1 MIRNLLIAHWI
12 FAVVVAEALTYVL
25 FILLVSDPPGAFAG
39 GLALIGTLLGLLAW
53 PVSQRITEPLERLEA
68 SALRIAGGDLSARV
82 AITGEHMIGKQLG
95 NAFNIMAETVERMV
109 RGGKE
114 LTANISHEL
123 RSPLTRIRIAGEC
136 LKEALDRGDSK
147 DAMEML
153 QAMWDDI
160 DEADRMIGRI
170 LEFSKLDL
178 HEPLP
183 MKEEVVLAGVVE
195 GLVRTVAPLARMKR
209 IDIGLDLD
217 PNVRVP
223 GDVEW
228 MRAVFKN
235 FLENALKYTGEGGSV
250 QVSVRRGNGEA
261 IVEVT
266 NTFEP
271 MEPEELE
278 LIFKPFY
285 RGRTSH
291 GEGTGLGLSIARKIV
306 ELHQGEVGARNVPE
320 GFQVWVRLPS
330 ISHS

>member
-1 MIRNLLIAHWI
+1 MIRVLLIVHWI

-25 FILLVSDPPGAFAG
+25 FVLLVSDPPGTFAG
-39 GLALIGTLLGLLAW
+39 GLLLIGTLLGLLAW
-53 PVSQRITEPLERLEA
+53 PVSRRITQPLERLEA

-82 AITGEHMIGKQLG
+82 EITGEHMIGRQLG
-95 NAFNIMAETVERMV
+95 SAFNMMAETLERMV

-136 LKEALDRGDSK
+136 LKDALDRGDSK
-147 DAMEML
+147 DAEEML

-183 MKEEVVLAGVVE
+183 MDEEVALAEVVE
-195 GLVRTVAPLARMKR
+195 GVVKMVAPMARMR
-209 IDIGLDLD
+209 RTDIRLDLD
-217 PNVRVP
+217 PSVLVP

-228 MRAVFKN
+228 LRAVFKN
-235 FLENALKYTGEGGSV
+235 FLENALKYTSEGGLV

-266 NTFEP
+266 NTLER

-285 RGRTSH
+285 RGKTSC
-291 GEGTGLGLSIARKIV
+291 GEGSGLGLSIVRKIV
-306 ELHQGEVGARNVPE
+306 ELHRGEVGARNVPE
-320 GFQVWVRLPS
+320 GFQVWVRLPAKA
-330 ISHS
+330 HP

>member
-1 MIRNLLIAHWI
+1 MRVLLILHWI

-25 FILLVSDPPGAFAG
+25 FILMVSDPPGAFTG
-39 GLALIGTLLGLLAW
+39 GLVLIGTLLGLLAW
-53 PVSQRITEPLERLEA
+53 PVSRRITQPLECLEA

-82 AITGEHMIGKQLG
+82 EITGEHMIGRPLG

-109 RGGKE
+109 QGGKE

-136 LKEALDRGDSK
+136 LKDALDRGDSQ
-147 DAMEML
+147 DAKEML

-183 MKEEVVLAGVVE
+183 MKDEVVLAGIVE

-217 PNVRVP
+217 PAVQVP

-228 MRAVFKN
+228 LRSVLKN
-235 FLENALKYTGEGGSV
+235 FLENALKYTREGGSV

-261 IVEVT
+261 LVEVT

-271 MEPEELE
+271 VEPEELE

-285 RGRTSH
+285 RGKTSN
-291 GEGTGLGLSIARKIV
+291 GEGTGLGLSIAQKIV

-320 GFQVWVRLPS
+320 GFQVWVRLPA
-330 ISHS
+330 IAHP